1 MIMVSISTFSWS
13 SLREL
18 VAHPKLS
25 STVMLVTVV
34 VVVLTHD
41 LAAGVGCGVLLNGL
55 FFSFQVMKLVQVRA
69 EDTADGTTRTYHVRG
84 QLFFASTSV
93 LTDAVDFQAPA
104 KNVVIDLADAQLWD
118 ISAAD
123 TLEKTATRLEG
134 RGKTVTILHAD
145 ARAAKLLATLG
156 HPNLLA

>member
-1 MIMVSISTFSWS
+1 M
-13 SLREL
+13 
-18 VAHPKLS
+18 
-25 STVMLVTVV
+25 
-34 VVVLTHD
+34 
-41 LAAGVGCGVLLNGL
+41 
-55 FFSFQVMKLVQVRA
+55 
-69 EDTADGTTRTYHVRG
+69 
-84 QLFFASTSV
+84 
-93 LTDAVDFQAPA
+93 LTDAVDFQGPA